1 MAYLTKDEYEAIN
14 GAAPVGFDKQ
24 EKLAEHLVN
33 TVCEYYNP
41 LLGLHDLASDLAS
54 DDEWRNR
61 QAKGFKQV
69 IADVVDY
76 LAENNFNT
84 IMDVRQSGKMSSF
97 TVGHTSINFS
107 DRTNTGTPTNAFGG
121 IPADDLV
128 LLYQL
133 RLIYRGV
140 GID

>member
-1 MAYLTKDEYEAIN
+1 MAYLTQDEYTTMN
-14 GAAPVGFDKQ
+14 GQAPADFDKK
-24 EKLAEHLVN
+24 EKLAAHLVN
-33 TVCEYYNP
+33 AVCEYYNP
-41 LLGLHDLASDLAS
+41 LLGFHDLASDVAS
-54 DDEWRNR
+54 NNEWHNR

-76 LAENNFNT
+76 LVENNFYT
-84 IMDVRQSGKMSSF
+84 IMDVRQSEKMSSF
-97 TVGHTSINFS
+97 SIGHTSINFGNGT
-107 DRTNTGTPTNAFGG
+107 DTGTSTKAFGG

-133 RLIYRGV
+133 RLIYRGA